1 MADGYDDGYDYHLR
15 SHEDI
20 MLTDQIPTG
29 GDVYVAIPVDEVQPG
44 VSPMEEDTL
53 PPFQG
58 IGPNET
64 EVINETVDAQDPG
77 ASSPKEVPG
86 PSNQT
91 QVHNATVDFQDPGAS
106 NQSEVPCGLPR
117 SWCNPGNIPPPFP
130 EHVVTEPVESV
141 DQIFSN
147 EKEIHSPIVDS
158 AEHSFEF
165 QQHSE
170 APPSAISHE
179 VPEMSFEEQLD
190 QRYTGPSD
198 IPELANSVEAEIT
211 HLFIAGSH
219 ASASGSQG
227 VDSLSVRSRAVAQF
241 LKRQSQDPP
250 GCLGLKNILA
260 EKARKLCARMF
271 F

>member
-1 MADGYDDGYDYHLR
+1 MDSSQNSKNIEQLPFTLSFIIFHLCMR
-15 SHEDI
+15 FTI
-20 MLTDQIPTG
+20 PILNDQIPTG

-106 NQSEVPCGLPR
+106 NQSEVPYIEYPVHDI
-117 SWCNPGNIPPPFP
+117 SPGNIPPPFP

-158 AEHSFEF
+158 GEHSFEF

-179 VPEMSFEEQLD
+179 VPEMSFVCHSIDSSFTAAKSKKAEEK
-190 QRYTGPSD
+190 
-198 IPELANSVEAEIT
+198 V
-211 HLFIAGSH
+211 F
-219 ASASGSQG
+219 
-227 VDSLSVRSRAVAQF
+227 
-241 LKRQSQDPP
+241 
-250 GCLGLKNILA
+250 
-260 EKARKLCARMF
+260 
-271 F
+271 